1 MSQVSALR
9 VTDGSRAVGDGRRS
23 GEVDL
28 VRIEYAVRE
37 ILAAIGEDPDRAGLA
52 DTPARVARAYRD
64 VFAGLRDDAASH
76 LGRVFPHVNGADDL
90 VIVRNIELFS
100 MCEHHL
106 LPFSGSAHVVY
117 LPRDGQVVGLSKI
130 ARMVDVFARRPQMQE
145 RLTAQIAD
153 ALMDHLG
160 ARGAAVVVR
169 GQHMCMRMR
178 GVGKQHADMMTT
190 ALRGE
195 LQSDAALRT
204 EALALIRTSTE
215 V

>member
-1 MSQVSALR
+1 MPNVSALR
-9 VTDGSRAVGDGRRS
+9 LADGRPERVERAA

-28 VRIEYAVRE
+28 ERIERAVRE
-37 ILAAIGEDPDRAGLA
+37 ILAAIGEDPDRQGLA

-64 VFAGLRDDAASH
+64 VCAGLRDDAARH
-76 LGRVFPHVNGADDL
+76 LGRVFPHASGADDM
-90 VIVRNIELFS
+90 VVVRNIELFS
-100 MCEHHL
+100 LCEHHL
-106 LPFSGSAHVVY
+106 LPFTGSAHVVY

-153 ALMDHLG
+153 ALMTHLG

-178 GVGKQHADMMTT
+178 GVGKQHADMLTT

-195 LQSDAALRT
+195 LHSDAGLRG
-204 EALALIRTSTE
+204 EALALIRSATE
-215 V
+215 S